1 MNVFR
6 GSAHLRAAP
15 PCALTIGNFDGVHRG
30 HHALLQALTAGAR
43 ARSLASCVMT
53 FEPHPKEFFTP
64 TEAPPRI
71 LNLRDKLIAFAD
83 IGIDR
88 VVIERFNAAYA
99 KLTPEQF
106 VAEILLRRLNTKWIL
121 IGDDF
126 CYGAKRAGDFT
137 SLKRA
142 GEEFGFEVSNIN
154 TVLENQERISS
165 SALRHALAEGDM
177 PKAALLLGRPYMIS
191 GHVVY
196 GRQLGRTLG
205 FPTLNIAVANHLQER
220 KPAMTGIYTVRVHGL
235 SDKPLPGVA
244 SLGVRPTVEDAGRVL
259 LETHLF
265 DFNQQVY
272 GRIIRVELLEK
283 IRDEAKYPDLDSL
296 QSAIQNDAQ
305 CARDYFQ
312 KKVHV

>member
-1 MNVFR
+1 
-6 GSAHLRAAP
+6 
-15 PCALTIGNFDGVHRG
+15 
-30 HHALLQALTAGAR
+30 
-43 ARSLASCVMT
+43 MT

-71 LNLRDKLIAFAD
+71 LNLRDKLTAFAE

-106 VAEILLRRLNTKWIL
+106 VAEILIQRLNTKWIL

-154 TVLENQERISS
+154 TVLENHERISS

-177 PKAALLLGRPYMIS
+177 PKVELLLGRPYMIS
-191 GHVVY
+191 GHVIY

-220 KPAMTGIYTVRVHGL
+220 KPAMTGIFTVLVHGL
-235 SDKPLPGVA
+235 GDKPLPGVA

-259 LETHLF
+259 LEVHLF
-265 DFNQQVY
+265 DFKQQVY
-272 GRIIRVELLEK
+272 GRMIRVELLEK
-283 IRDEAKYPDLDSL
+283 IRDEAKYPDLETL

-312 KKVHV
+312 KKIYV